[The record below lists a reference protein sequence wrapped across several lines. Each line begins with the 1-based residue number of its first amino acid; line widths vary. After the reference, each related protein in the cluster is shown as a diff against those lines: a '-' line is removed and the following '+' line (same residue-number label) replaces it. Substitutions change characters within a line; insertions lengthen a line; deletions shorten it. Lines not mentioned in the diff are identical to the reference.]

1 MALFEILLSILVIL
15 LRRVSVLAWKTEEK
29 RPCIFKVAA
38 TSTSQIQCVLEFIF
52 KLMIMKVTKPKL

>member
-15 LRRVSVLAWKTEEK
+15 LRRVSVLAWKLGK
-29 RPCIFKVAA
+29 QMRKDQVAA
-38 TSTSQIQCVLEFIF
+38 TSTSQIQCVLKFIF